1 MTVTTLRKTLRT
13 AGRVAAVTGAVGVAG
28 IAYASVIER
37 NWFRLRRYEVPVLD
51 PGSPR
56 LRVLHISDTHLTPG
70 RRMLLDW
77 LRGLDEYDPDF
88 VVNTGDSI
96 SHPDAIEPFIS
107 ALGPLLDRP
116 GAFVF
121 GSNDM
126 FSPQFKNP
134 ARYLWRSSQA
144 DYNKRKVPDLPWR
157 ELGAAMS
164 ARGWLDLN
172 NSKGRLK
179 ADRRDIAVAGVHDSH
194 IGLDRY
200 DSVAGTADADADLR
214 LGVLHSP
221 EPANLNRFAADGYQ
235 LLLAGHTHGGQLCLP
250 FYGTVVT
257 NCGIDRRR
265 AWGLHRYAGTWL
277 HVSGGLGT
285 SPTAPVRFCC
295 RPEATLL
302 DLVAQ
307 E

>member
-1 MTVTTLRKTLRT
+1 MTTLRKALRT
-13 AGRVAAVTGAVGVAG
+13 AGTAAAITGAVGLAG
-28 IAYASVIER
+28 IGYAAVIER
-37 NWFRLRRYEVPVLD
+37 NWFRLRHYEIPLLD

-56 LRVLHISDTHLTPG
+56 LRVLHISDAHLTPG

-77 LRGLDEYDPDF
+77 LRGLADHEPDF
-88 VVNTGDSI
+88 VVNTGDSLA
-96 SHPDAIEPFIS
+96 HPDAVEPFIS
-107 ALGPLLDRP
+107 ALGPLLERP
-116 GAFVF
+116 GAFVY

-126 FSPQFKNP
+126 YSPQFKNP
-134 ARYLWRSSQA
+134 ARYLWRSSRE
-144 DYNKRKVPDLPWR
+144 DYNKRTVPDLPWR
-157 ELGAAMS
+157 ELGAAMTD
-164 ARGWLDLN
+164 AGWLDLN
-172 NSKGRLK
+172 NRKGVIK
-179 ADRRDIAVAGVHDSH
+179 AGDRRVAAAGVHDSH

-200 DSVAGTADADADLR
+200 DKVAGTADADADLR

-250 FYGTVVT
+250 FYGTLVT

-285 SPTAPVRFCC
+285 SPTAPVRFAC
-295 RPEATLL
+295 RPEASII

-307 E
+307 D

>member
-1 MTVTTLRKTLRT
+1 MTTLPKSLRT
-13 AGRVAAVTGAVGVAG
+13 AGRAAAVTGAVGLAG
-28 IAYASVIER
+28 IAYASVVER
-37 NWFRLRRYEVPVLD
+37 NWFRLRHYELPLLD

-77 LRGLDEYDPDF
+77 LRGLDAYEPDF
-88 VVNTGDSI
+88 VVNTGDAI
-96 SHPDAIEPFIS
+96 AHPDAVEPFIS

-121 GSNDM
+121 GSNDL
-126 FSPQFKNP
+126 FSPRFKNP
-134 ARYLWRSSQA
+134 ARYLWRSSRA
-144 DYNKRKVPDLPWR
+144 DYSARKVPDLPWH
-157 ELGAAMS
+157 ELGSAMS

-172 NSKGRLK
+172 NRKGSLK
-179 ADRRDIAVAGVHDSH
+179 AGGGQDVAAAGVHDSH

-200 DSVAGTADADADLR
+200 DEVAGTADADADLR
-214 LGVLHSP
+214 MGVLHSP

-250 FYGTVVT
+250 FYGTLVT

-265 AWGLHRYAGTWL
+265 AWGLNRYAGTWL

-285 SPTAPVRFCC
+285 SPTAPARFCC
-295 RPEATLL
+295 RPEASLL
-302 DLVAQ
+302 DLVARQ
-307 E
+307 

>member
-1 MTVTTLRKTLRT
+1 MTTLPKTLRT
-13 AGRVAAVTGAVGVAG
+13 AGRAAAITGAVGLAG
-28 IAYASVIER
+28 IAYASIVER
-37 NWFRLRRYEVPVLD
+37 NWFRLRRYELPLLD

-56 LRVLHISDTHLTPG
+56 LRVLHISDTHLTPR

-77 LRGLDEYDPDF
+77 LRGLDAYDPDF

-96 SHPDAIEPFIS
+96 AHPDAVEPLVS

-116 GAFVF
+116 GAFVY
-121 GSNDM
+121 GSNDLY
-126 FSPQFKNP
+126 SPQIKNP
-134 ARYLWRSSQA
+134 ARYLWRSSGE
-144 DYNKRKVPDLPWR
+144 DYAKRKVPDLPWR

-172 NSKGRLK
+172 NRKGRLK
-179 ADRRDIAVAGVHDSH
+179 ADRRDIAVAGVSDSH

-200 DSVAGTADADADLR
+200 DAVEGTADTGTDLR
-214 LGVLHSP
+214 VGVLHSP

-285 SPTAPVRFCC
+285 SPTAPARFCC

-307 E
+307 D